1 MQLTEVVIKG
11 IDLLENIKKLDAKD
25 NKVIETVEKIKQ
37 TGVKMLRDKE

>member
-37 TGVKMLRDKE
+37 TGVKMLRDEE